1 MNTLSTNTVTE
12 PPVDDVERVTL
23 EPRVIVGLRQRV
35 TVEELSGFFAR
46 AIPAVAGELARAGTR
61 PAGPPVTV
69 YRNEE
74 AGHFEVTVGFPVA
87 EASASIDALVCEVL
101 PGGPAV
107 RALHV
112 GSYETLSQTYAGLSH
127 WFNQRRLW
135 PPDMMWEEYLAGPG
149 SVGESEYRTRIVYP
163 LH

>member
-1 MNTLSTNTVTE
+1 MNMSATNAVTE
-12 PPVDDVERVTL
+12 QSMDDVERVTQ

-46 AIPAVAGELARAGTR
+46 AIPAVAGELARVGTR

-74 AGHFEVTVGFPVA
+74 AGHFDVTVGFPVT
-87 EASASIDALVCEVL
+87 EAPASTDALVREVL

-107 RALHV
+107 RAVHV
-112 GSYETLSQTYAGLSH
+112 GPYETLSQTYAGLSQ
-127 WFNQRRLW
+127 WFSQRRLL
-135 PPDMMWEEYLAGPG
+135 PPGLMWEEYLAGPG
-149 SVGESEYRTRIVYP
+149 SVDESEYRTRVVFP